1 MQTQHARSR
10 IFQSPLCGSV
20 CMCHREIHAKL
31 DWAAV
36 HLSAAIISALIGA
49 RRFKEDKTLV
59 GNVLFILVCNT
70 YGHCPPFLSSGATYT
85 SGKQTKKKEPS
96 CTKPLFCNQRN
107 FSLIFTSPLIAFIPA
122 PLLNFVCLRKDRH
135 L

>member
-20 CMCHREIHAKL
+20 CVCHREIHAKL

-36 HLSAAIISALIGA
+36 HLSAAIISSLIGA

-85 SGKQTKKKEPS
+85 FGKQTKK
-96 CTKPLFCNQRN
+96 RN
-107 FSLIFTSPLIAFIPA
+107 HLVLSHCKSSFLQPKKFLTNFYLSINRFHPCPPA
-122 PLLNFVCLRKDRH
+122 KLCLLA
-135 L
+135 